1 MRLSGEGSSYETE
14 PGSDAPGHRSTACS
28 PLLAKSGLDT
38 TAVMHRLPAQ
48 RHAGENTGITPTHTI
63 LIELK
68 GVAAGA
74 SDERV
79 IGPATT

>member
-1 MRLSGEGSSYETE
+1 
-14 PGSDAPGHRSTACS
+14 
-28 PLLAKSGLDT
+28 LAKSGLDT

-48 RHAGENTGITPTHTI
+48 RHVGESTGITPTHTI

-74 SDERV
+74 SDESV